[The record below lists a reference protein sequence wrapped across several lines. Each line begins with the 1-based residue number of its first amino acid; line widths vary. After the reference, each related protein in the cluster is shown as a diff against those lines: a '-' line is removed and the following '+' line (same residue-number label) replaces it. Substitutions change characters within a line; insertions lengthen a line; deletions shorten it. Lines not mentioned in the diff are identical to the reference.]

1 MAKVRPGMFINER
14 YEIVSLI
21 GSGGT
26 AEVFKAKDHR
36 LNRFVAIK
44 ILKENFTGDR
54 KIVEK
59 FRQEAQA
66 SAGLTHPNIVS
77 VYDVGTDGDLHFIVM
92 ELIDG
97 ITLKKFIERKGRLD
111 IKEAIGIAIQIAQG
125 LDAAHANHIVHR
137 DIKPQN
143 IIISREGKVKVSD
156 FGIARATFGTSS
168 NTLNQA
174 PVGSVHYLSPEQA
187 RGGFSDER
195 SDIYSL
201 GVTIYEMLAG
211 KVPFSGDNNVSVAL
225 LHIQGEARPLH
236 EINPEVTPAIE
247 KIVVKCMQKKPE
259 RRYFSSKEL
268 IEDLKLSLKN
278 PKGDFVTLGKGVP
291 VDAPTINMTG
301 EELDAIR
308 NQVHAGEYDEPEE
321 IEEEELEE
329 TEDDDFDGSGTR
341 TEKFVIIGSI
351 VLVVLVI
358 ALVVFLAKS
367 IMSSNKESSSKAES
381 LTSAQITQLKS
392 FGYTTEEME
401 KLLKEK
407 YNFSAGDYKVS
418 TIYNSEV
425 KEGYVIDMYYNTD
438 GVLIIESSLGVAP
451 ADQVIMPNLYGDTE
465 EKAREKLAKLSEGFD
480 LDFVLSATHT
490 DETAGT
496 VIAQSIEEGQSIP
509 MDSTIEITLSIGP
522 DMIAVPDFKSV
533 TMTKDEI
540 EANYAKDFT
549 ISYKYDDN
557 NKETTAGIA
566 VRSDPEAFD
575 EDGKEVKLAKG
586 SEIVVY
592 LSSELVEVPD
602 LSGKT
607 LDQAKSALSAIGLKV
622 NSVSQPYDSAYSANV
637 VIKQGTDAG
646 DTVARGSA
654 VTITYNATPS
664 PTPEPATAT
673 PTPKPA
679 TPTPKPATPTPEPDV
694 PTPDPGEGG
703 EGGEGGETGGDN

>member
-1 MAKVRPGMFINER
+1 MAKVRPGMFISER

-77 VYDVGTDGDLHFIVM
+77 VYDVGNAGDLHYIVM

-259 RRYFSSKEL
+259 RRYFSAKEL
-268 IEDLKLSLKN
+268 IDDLKLSLKN

-308 NQVHAGEYDEPEE
+308 TQAHANEFEDPDE
-321 IEEEELEE
+321 IEEDLEVDD
-329 TEDDDFDGSGTR
+329 EDIDAVGTK
-341 TEKFVIIGSI
+341 TEKFVIIGSV

-358 ALVVFLAKS
+358 LLVVFLAKN
-367 IMSSNKESSSKAES
+367 IMDSNNESSSKAES
-381 LTSAQITQLKS
+381 LTSTQIEQLKS
-392 FGYTTEEME
+392 YGYTTEEME

-418 TIYNSEV
+418 TIYDADVE
-425 KEGYVIDMYYNTD
+425 EGYVIDMYYNTD

-451 ADQVIMPNLYGDTE
+451 ADQVIMPDLYGDTE
-465 EKAREKLAKLSEGFD
+465 EEAREKLAKLSEGFD
-480 LDFVLSATHT
+480 LDFVLSATHS
-490 DETAGT
+490 DEEEGT
-496 VIAQSIEEGQSIP
+496 VIAQSVEEGKSIS
-509 MDSTIEITLSIGP
+509 MDATIEITLSIGP
-522 DMIAVPDFKSV
+522 DMIAIPDFTSV
-533 TMTKDEI
+533 TMTKEEI
-540 EANYAKDFT
+540 EANYSDSFT
-549 ISYKYDDN
+549 ITYKYDDN

-566 VRSDPEAFD
+566 VRSDPEALD
-575 EDGKEVKLAKG
+575 ADGKEVKLAKG
-586 SEIVVY
+586 SELVVY

-602 LSGKT
+602 VSGKT
-607 LDQAKSALSAIGLKV
+607 LTEAKNALAAVGLKA
-622 NSVSQPYDSAYSANV
+622 NPVSQAYDGTHAAEAVLS
-637 VIKQGTDAG
+637 QGTDAG

-654 VTITYNATPS
+654 VTITYNA
-664 PTPEPATAT
+664 AAT
-673 PTPKPA
+673 PTPTF
-679 TPTPKPATPTPEPDV
+679 TPTPKADTPTPT
-694 PTPDPGEGG
+694 PTTGAEQGDDSGNTGD
-703 EGGEGGETGGDN
+703 ETGDETGNNGE